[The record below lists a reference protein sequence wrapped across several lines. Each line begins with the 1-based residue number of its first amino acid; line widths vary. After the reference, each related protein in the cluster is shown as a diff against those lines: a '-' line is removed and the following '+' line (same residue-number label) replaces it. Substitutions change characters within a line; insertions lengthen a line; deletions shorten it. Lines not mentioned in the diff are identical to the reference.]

1 MLFLFKIIKK
11 LQTMILSF
19 TKRFLTNLLFKL
31 DSNIK
36 KAKNCNYMNRKNNF
50 YSLFCIKNK
59 GVFNGK

>member
-1 MLFLFKIIKK
+1 
-11 LQTMILSF
+11 MILSF
-19 TKRFLTNLLFKL
+19 IKRFLTNLLFEL

-36 KAKNCNYMNRKNNF
+36 KGKNCNYMNRKNNF